1 MSESVFLHT
10 LDLENAGIKMFPENN
25 HTSLNIEL
33 KQTKDQLVDS

>member
-1 MSESVFLHT
+1 MSGGVFLLT
-10 LDLENAGIKMFPENN
+10 LTFGNADIKTVPESK